1 MRGVAKIA
9 EISRDRITG
18 QAQRRLKYCCV
29 GGVNVLL
36 GSVELMQSEVCICL
50 MHKMRVP
57 KMTVPYC

>member
-9 EISRDRITG
+9 EVSRDRITG

-36 GSVELMQSEVCICL
+36 GLYKADAKRGVHMLDG
-50 MHKMRVP
+50 
-57 KMTVPYC
+57 